1 MSKKSGFDDMVEVA
15 ALLPW
20 QISLGIAVGS
30 YFLFHAISVQPIPPD
45 PVKNI
50 STVFFIGVSSALQ
63 YITPLAFAAG
73 AFFSRVKAK
82 RRVGIFDSQT
92 SFETVR
98 NLSWQEFELL
108 IGEAYRRKGYSVLER
123 GGSAP
128 DGGVDLVLTKDG
140 RKTIVQCKHWSTYSV
155 RVPMIREAYGVMVA
169 EQADEC
175 VFVTSGRFT
184 KDAQQFA
191 EGKPIQM
198 IDRLRLG
205 ALLEE
210 LKPDF
215 QAISPRQIAPEPDVP
230 DCPQCGSPMVRRKAT
245 RGRKAG
251 QSFWGCTHYPN
262 CMGTR

>member
-1 MSKKSGFDDMVEVA
+1 MARKSGFDDLVEFA
-15 ALLPW
+15 SLLPW
-20 QISLGIAVGS
+20 QVSLSIGVGS
-30 YFLFHAISVQPIPPD
+30 YFFFHHFSLQPIPPD
-45 PVKNI
+45 PLKNMG
-50 STVFFIGVSSALQ
+50 TVFFIGASAAFQ
-63 YITPLAFAAG
+63 YIAPLAFSAG
-73 AFFSRVKAK
+73 AFFSMVKGK
-82 RRVGIFDSQT
+82 RRAGIFNSQT
-92 SFETVR
+92 SLESVK

-108 IGEAYRRKGYSVLER
+108 IGEAYRRKGYNVTER
-123 GGSAP
+123 GGSGP
-128 DGGVDLVLTKDG
+128 DGGVDLMLTKDG
-140 RKTIVQCKHWSTYSV
+140 RKTIVQCKHWSTYTV

-169 EQADEC
+169 ERADEC

-184 KDAQQFA
+184 KEAQQFA

-198 IDRLRLG
+198 IDRLGLG

-215 QAISPRQIAPEPDVP
+215 QAIPSRQLTPQPNAPG
-230 DCPQCGSPMVRRKAT
+230 CPQCGSPMVRRKAT

>member
-1 MSKKSGFDDMVEVA
+1 MAKKSGFEDIVDVA
-15 ALLPW
+15 SLMPW
-20 QISLGIAVGS
+20 QVSLGIAVAA
-30 YFLFHAISVQPIPPD
+30 YFLFHTLSQLPLPANPTKD
-45 PVKNI
+45 
-50 STVFFIGVSSALQ
+50 IGTLYLIGFSAALQ
-63 YITPLAFAAG
+63 YIIPLAFIAG
-73 AFFSRVKAK
+73 GFFSKVKAK
-82 RRVGIFDSQT
+82 RRAEIFDSQ
-92 SFETVR
+92 SSLQTVR
-98 NLSWQEFELL
+98 NLTWQEFELL
-108 IGEAYRRKGYSVLER
+108 IGEAYRRKGYSVVEH

-140 RKTIVQCKHWSTYSV
+140 RKTIVQCKHWSTYTV

-184 KDAQQFA
+184 KEAQQFA

-205 ALLEE
+205 SLLEE

-215 QAISPRQIAPEPDVP
+215 QAIPTRQVTPKPDVP

-245 RGRKAG
+245 RGRRAG
-251 QSFWGCTHYPN
+251 QSFWGCTDYPN
-262 CMGTR
+262 CIGTR